1 MYRVIVVCLINDTMK
16 PKLTSNLILRI
27 DDELKNRL
35 SGIQEQTGYSISE
48 VVRQC
53 LNSFADYYE
62 ENRCIV
68 LPLSVVPQK
77 ELDALK
83 AGGKKA

>member
-1 MYRVIVVCLINDTMK
+1 MYRSIVMCPVNDTMK

-27 DDELKNRL
+27 DDSLKNRL

-62 ENRCIV
+62 ENKCIV

-77 ELDALK
+77 ELEVLK
-83 AGGKKA
+83 QGKKKN

>member
-27 DDELKNRL
+27 DDKLKNRL

-53 LNSFADYYE
+53 LNSFAAYYE